1 VMDILR
7 MVNLQCIL
15 EIISKPI
22 WNPLPKALSIKGAT
36 KKASAVMSYY
46 TISWSG

>member
-1 VMDILR
+1 LR

-22 WNPLPKALSIKGAT
+22 WKPFTEGAFN
-36 KKASAVMSYY
+36 KRCY
-46 TISWSG
+46 